1 MLYRYGNVISE
12 TQIEH
17 NAWQFY
23 RIFEIEIVSGYS
35 SIVTLELKEGITVLT
50 PSAPNV

>member
-1 MLYRYGNVISE
+1 MLYKYGNIISK

-17 NAWQFY
+17 NAWQFC
-23 RIFEIEIVSGYS
+23 RIFGIEIVSGYCS
-35 SIVTLELKEGITVLT
+35 VVTPELREGITILT